1 MASWC
6 TSRSATLH
14 ISHLYMCVLLYRS
27 RTAYPPYICVYC
39 TYILVNFT
47 THAVTV
53 TLSEPILL
61 HLFCNGCITHG
72 GGCVHTACNLLLL
85 LLLLLQ
91 AIRGCHGLMFCLGTC
106 PTCMCTP
113 LTIPQNPYLLRGEAT
128 APSFPIMCR
137 HTPGSC
143 VLHVSVCV
151 RACVIYL
158 ASLVSSQ
165 QGKCVVYVG
174 ISRAYSAR

>member
-1 MASWC
+1 MYVF
-6 TSRSATLH
+6 LH
-14 ISHLYMCVLLYRS
+14 VGQELH
-27 RTAYPPYICVYC
+27 THHTCVYR
-39 TYILVNFT
+39 TYALANFT
-47 THAVTV
+47 TLHAVTV
-53 TLSEPILL
+53 TLSEPILQD
-61 HLFCNGCITHG
+61 LFCNACITHA
-72 GGCVHTACNLLLL
+72 GGCVHTACNLLLV
-85 LLLLLQ
+85 LLLLQ
-91 AIRGCHGLMFCLGTC
+91 ATRGCHGLMFCLGTC